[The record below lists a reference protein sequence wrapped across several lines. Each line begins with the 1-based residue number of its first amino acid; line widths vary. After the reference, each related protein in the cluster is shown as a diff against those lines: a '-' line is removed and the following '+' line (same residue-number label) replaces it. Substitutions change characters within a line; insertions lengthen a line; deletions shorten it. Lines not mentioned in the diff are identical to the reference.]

1 MIHEL
6 QLAED
11 LADYEDFIN
20 KEEFA
25 NNYLSHYIADV
36 QRVYCAD
43 NRPWVI
49 GYSGGKDSSAVMTL
63 VYMALLGLEPKDR
76 KKPIFVVSSDTLVET
91 PVVVNHIKD
100 SLAAIEKGA
109 KRDNLPITC
118 HKVVPESNQTFWTS
132 LLGKGYPAP
141 TRSFRWCTER
151 MKIDPVSNFIKS
163 KVSQFDEVIVVLG
176 SRSQESASRAQV
188 IAKHKIDGSRL
199 ARHTTLANAFIF
211 TPIDT
216 WGVDDVWKI
225 LRLCHLES
233 KETPYGKKN
242 VWSNTY
248 DLEWENPWGSKNLT
262 LWNLYKDSSGQGE
275 CPMVIDETTPSCG
288 NSRFGCWTC
297 TVVTKDRAMESLIE
311 NGEQWMQPLLEFR
324 DMLAETNVPSN
335 KDEFRNF
342 KRRTGKVHDQIKRLP
357 EEIKDVDNVLKY
369 LREEKTIETKRDGRV
384 YIQDKQ
390 TIQVS
395 DTKTLIEIFEN
406 DVVVETLI
414 YKKISDGSS
423 TKKAWFWS
431 RYIPG
436 PYWLKYRRQWLRELL
451 ELNKKFKTEGRE
463 IELITIPEL
472 HAIRQEWIH
481 DPNEPDW
488 DDSLPVIFN
497 EVYGYDLDWIY
508 DDNASFGKN
517 DAQLVQELC
526 ADFDIAPEMVMK
538 LIELEVSMEGL
549 SRRSGISNKIAS
561 LLKQDWGSLE
571 QIKQKHASLQ
581 SKAEFDIHQ
590 QEIERYNQ
598 QLADIDNQL
607 QKEF

>member
-11 LADYEDFIN
+11 LAEYEDFIN
-20 KEEFA
+20 AEDFA
-25 NNYLSHYIADV
+25 NNKLSHYIADV
-36 QRVYCAD
+36 QRVYCTD
-43 NRPWVI
+43 KRPWVI
-49 GYSGGKDSSAVMTL
+49 GYSGGKDSSAVMSL
-63 VYMALLGLEPKDR
+63 VYLALLGLEPKDR
-76 KKPIFVVSSDTLVET
+76 RKPVFVVSSDTLVET

-118 HKVVPESNQTFWTS
+118 HKVVPKDNQTFWAN

-151 MKIDPVSNFIKS
+151 MKIDPVSDFIKS

-216 WGVDDVWKI
+216 WGVDDVWKL
-225 LRLCHLES
+225 LRLCHLET
-233 KETPYGKKN
+233 KQTPYGPKN
-242 VWSNTY
+242 IWIDKY
-248 DLEWENPWGSKNLT
+248 DLEWENPWGGKNLV

-297 TVVTKDRAMESLIE
+297 TVVTKDRAMESLIQ
-311 NGEQWMQPLLEFR
+311 NGEEWMAPLLEFR
-324 DMLAETNVPSN
+324 N
-335 KDEFRNF
+335 KLSMTTDPANKEEYRNH
-342 KRRTGKVHDQIKRLP
+342 KRRTGKVSYQYAKEGEDIATERKH
-357 EEIKDVDNVLKY
+357 V
-369 LREEKTIETKRDGRV
+369 
-384 YIQDKQ
+384 
-390 TIQVS
+390 
-395 DTKTLIEIFEN
+395 
-406 DVVVETLI
+406 
-414 YKKISDGSS
+414 
-423 TKKAWFWS
+423 
-431 RYIPG
+431 PG
-436 PYWLKYRRQWLRELL
+436 PYKLKYRRQWLRELL
-451 ELNKKFKTEGRE
+451 EMDKKFKAEGRE
-463 IELITIPEL
+463 IELITVPEL

-488 DDSLPVIFN
+488 DDSLPTIFK
-497 EVYGYDLDWIY
+497 EVYGYDLDWVY
-508 DDNASFGKN
+508 DDNASFGKD
-517 DAQLVQELC
+517 DAQLIHELC
-526 ADFDIAPEMVMK
+526 DNFDIVPEMIMK

-561 LLKQDWGSLE
+561 LLKRDWGSLE
-571 QIKQKHASLQ
+571 EIKQKHASLQ

-590 QEIERYNQ
+590 KEIERYND
-598 QLADIDNQL
+598 QLAELDKLL

>member
-6 QLAED
+6 KLAED
-11 LADYEDFIN
+11 LAEYEDFIN
-20 KEEFA
+20 AEDFA
-25 NNYLSHYIADV
+25 NNKLSHYIADV

-43 NRPWVI
+43 KRPWVI
-49 GYSGGKDSSAVMTL
+49 GYSGGKDSSAVMSL
-63 VYMALLGLEPKDR
+63 VYLALLGLEPKDR
-76 KKPIFVVSSDTLVET
+76 QKPVFVVSSDTLVET

-118 HKVVPESNQTFWTS
+118 HKVVPKDNQTFWAN

-151 MKIDPVSNFIKS
+151 MKIDPVSDFIKS

-216 WGVDDVWKI
+216 WGVDDVWKL
-225 LRLCHLES
+225 LRLCHLET
-233 KETPYGKKN
+233 KQTPYGPKN
-242 VWSNTY
+242 IWIDEY
-248 DLEWENPWGSKNLT
+248 DLEWENPWGGKNLV

-297 TVVTKDRAMESLIE
+297 TVVTKDRAMESLIQ
-311 NGEQWMQPLLEFR
+311 NGEEWMAPLLEFR
-324 DMLAETNVPSN
+324 N
-335 KDEFRNF
+335 KLSMTTAPANKEEYRNH
-342 KRRTGKVHDQIKRLP
+342 KRRTGKVSYQYAKEGEDIATERKH
-357 EEIKDVDNVLKY
+357 V
-369 LREEKTIETKRDGRV
+369 
-384 YIQDKQ
+384 
-390 TIQVS
+390 
-395 DTKTLIEIFEN
+395 
-406 DVVVETLI
+406 
-414 YKKISDGSS
+414 
-423 TKKAWFWS
+423 
-431 RYIPG
+431 PG

-451 ELNKKFKTEGRE
+451 ELDKKFKAEGRE
-463 IELITIPEL
+463 IELITVPEL

-488 DDSLPVIFN
+488 DDSLPTIFK
-497 EVYGYDLDWIY
+497 EVYGYDLDWVY
-508 DDNASFGKN
+508 DDNASFGKD
-517 DAQLVQELC
+517 DAQLIHELC
-526 ADFDIAPEMVMK
+526 DNFDIEPEMIMK

-561 LLKQDWGSLE
+561 LLKRDWGSLE
-571 QIKQKHASLQ
+571 EIKQKHASLQ

-590 QEIERYNQ
+590 KEIERYNE
-598 QLADIDNQL
+598 QLADLDKQL